1 MREVARRA
9 PREHY
14 PAPYAI
20 IDLWARYGAHG
31 PQAFEAEARSIAHLF
46 TTQSSRNL
54 VRVFLL
60 QDRLKS
66 AGGKSAAEIRHVHVV
81 GAGVMGGDIAAW
93 SALRGFTVTLQDR
106 ALEYVQPGGGRARGV
121 FDNRRRGP
129 ARGAAA
135 RARLTAD
142 VAGEGLADADVVIE
156 AIFESLEAKQELS
169 AQLEPR
175 LKPGA
180 LLATNPSSLML
191 EPLGATLARPQRLV
205 GLHFFN
211 PVAQMPLIEIVHAQ
225 HTDPAALH
233 AATGFARRLD
243 KLPLPCRSAP
253 GFMVNRVL
261 TPYMHEAMLA
271 AQEGVPLTLIDAAA
285 VSFGMPVGPIELTDI
300 VGLDVAAHVGEII
313 ARGLGR
319 PASAA
324 PRLSELLAAKRLG
337 RKSGAGF
344 YVWRDRRPG
353 QALAAAPRKGPHKGL
368 CYHPTGTAARALRR
382 ATRAAQRRGVVP
394 VRLHARQA
402 WAEMAEEQVA
412 SVQSLKNFAP
422 LDAMKRENLAA
433 LAKKVSVRTL
443 SAGRVLFSQG
453 DTDKRTLWLVS
464 GSVDVNENE
473 RNIAVLR
480 SGTPEA
486 RNPLYPKLPRRVTV
500 RAVEDISYLAIESDL
515 LDVMITWDQTGT
527 YEVEELQAQ
536 LQSAGSDD
544 WMTTLLQTNAFHRIP
559 PANIQAIFQ
568 RLQRVPCRAGEV
580 VIKQGDEGDYFYIIV
595 NGKCAVTRE
604 TPLSRE
610 GIKLAELGV
619 GDSFGEEALIAEAKR
634 NATITMTTE
643 GVLRRLNKQDF
654 RELMNAPLLQW
665 VSPAE
670 AHAIIARGG
679 RWLDVRLPSEHQTL
693 TIEGALNVPLYLIRL
708 KLSMLDRKTPYVV
721 YCDTGRR
728 SSAAAYILV
737 ERGFDAYVLTGGAS
751 SSEGLQL
758 VRGGSA
764 DKP

>member
-1 MREVARRA
+1 MNDTATGSWKLERDADAIAWLTIDKSGTSANVLSSGVLGELDGLLAALEKDLPRGAVVISAKKSGFVAGADIKEFTGITDAASGYALIRRGQQVLNRLAALPCPSVAAVHGFALGGGLELALACRYRVAVADERLSLGLPEVLLGIHPGFGGTVRCVRVAGVRAAMELMLSGKPVRAEKALRLGLIDRLVPEAELRRCAREMLLRAPAPRRAPWPQRLLSSAPLRPLVRGALMREVARRA

-66 AGGKSAAEIRHVHVV
+66 AGGKSAAEIRRVHVV

-106 ALEYVQPGGGRARGV
+106 ALEYVQPALARAQEL
-121 FDNRRRGP
+121 FDKRLREP
-129 ARGAAA
+129 AKSAAA

-156 AIFESLEAKQELS
+156 AIFESLEAKQQLY

-180 LLATNPSSLML
+180 LLATNTSSLML
-191 EPLGATLARPQRLV
+191 EPLGARLARPQRLV

-211 PVAQMPLIEIVHAQ
+211 PVPQMPLIEIVHAQ

-271 AQEGVPLTLIDAAA
+271 AEEGVPLTVIDAAA

-324 PRLSELLAAKRLG
+324 PRLTELLAAKRLG

-344 YVWRDRRPG
+344 YVWRDGKAVKPM
-353 QALAAAPRKGPHKGL
+353 APA
-368 CYHPTGTAARALRR
+368 AARA
-382 ATRAAQRRGVVP
+382 P
-394 VRLHARQA
+394 
-402 WAEMAEEQVA
+402 
-412 SVQSLKNFAP
+412 P
-422 LDAMKRENLAA
+422 
-433 LAKKVSVRTL
+433 
-443 SAGRVLFSQG
+443 
-453 DTDKRTLWLVS
+453 
-464 GSVDVNENE
+464 
-473 RNIAVLR
+473 
-480 SGTPEA
+480 
-486 RNPLYPKLPRRVTV
+486 
-500 RAVEDISYLAIESDL
+500 DL
-515 LDVMITWDQTGT
+515 LDRLILILLNECVACLRERVVDDPELVDAAVLFGTGF
-527 YEVEELQAQ
+527 APFR
-536 LQSAGSDD
+536 G
-544 WMTTLLQTNAFHRIP
+544 
-559 PANIQAIFQ
+559 
-568 RLQRVPCRAGEV
+568 G
-580 VIKQGDEGDYFYIIV
+580 
-595 NGKCAVTRE
+595 
-604 TPLSRE
+604 PLAYAR
-610 GIKLAELGV
+610 
-619 GDSFGEEALIAEAKR
+619 
-634 NATITMTTE
+634 
-643 GVLRRLNKQDF
+643 
-654 RELMNAPLLQW
+654 
-665 VSPAE
+665 
-670 AHAIIARGG
+670 ARG
-679 RWLDVRLPSEHQTL
+679 VATVVARLTELAARYGERFQPDRGWAS
-693 TIEGALNVPLYLIRL
+693 IESRAE
-708 KLSMLDRKTPYVV
+708 S
-721 YCDTGRR
+721 
-728 SSAAAYILV
+728 
-737 ERGFDAYVLTGGAS
+737 
-751 SSEGLQL
+751 
-758 VRGGSA
+758 
-764 DKP
+764 